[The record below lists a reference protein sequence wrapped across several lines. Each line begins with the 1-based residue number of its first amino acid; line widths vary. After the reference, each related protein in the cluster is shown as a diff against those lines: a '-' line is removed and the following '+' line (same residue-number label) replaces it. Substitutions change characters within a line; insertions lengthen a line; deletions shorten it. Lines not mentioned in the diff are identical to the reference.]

1 VSGTWRRTLGGRFTS
16 SPGWSRDGTGRQ
28 VGRVTYESFSCA
40 PVWWPDGEV
49 LIYSH
54 LSSTVV
60 DLYMTKVS
68 RSGTELAFQAEP
80 DLTQSSG
87 LDCDSRAA
95 WYLPA
100 AGAVAP

>member
-1 VSGTWRRTLGGRFTS
+1 M
-16 SPGWSRDGTGRQ
+16 
-28 VGRVTYESFSCA
+28 TYEGFSWA
-40 PVWWPDGEV
+40 PVWSPDGEQ

-54 LSSTVV
+54 LSSMVV

-68 RSGTELAFQAEP
+68 RSGTELAFQPEP

-87 LDCDSRAA
+87 LDGDSRVA

-100 AGAVAP
+100 ASRVAQ